1 MTNKDFSLIL
11 QSHHHNSF
19 HVQRPI
25 YTVQIQIIHTH
36 GLEKQQDKVE
46 YGLNKRDIL
55 QDINIVILQNVFN

>member
-1 MTNKDFSLIL
+1 MTKKDFSLVL

-19 HVQRPI
+19 HVPFVMSPI
-25 YTVQIQIIHTH
+25 YTVKIQIIHTH

-55 QDINIVILQNVFN
+55 QDINIVIL